1 MIVRYHMKLGHPAK
15 AIIEIQGRFRFSAP
29 FYGRKG
35 RGKLY
40 APVLISIGDSSIT
53 SICSASRSR
62 KEAERKEQ
70 PSHHRAFHKSN
81 PQISHGI
88 HSKIY
93 MHLL

>member
-15 AIIEIQGRFRFSAP
+15 AIIEIQGRFRFSAL

-35 RGKLY
+35 RGKLS

-53 SICSASRSR
+53 SICSASHSR

-70 PSHHRAFHKSN
+70 PFHDRAFHKNN